1 MILRNLLA
9 SACLIAGLGSAT
21 GVAMAQQPAAP
32 AAPAAAAYSTTD
44 TDIGTLLDNAQ
55 TKAVIDKHLPQFS
68 ANPQIAMARSMTLQQ
83 IKSFAGDMLTDETLA
98 KIDADLA
105 KIPKTR

>member
-21 GVAMAQQPAAP
+21 GVAMAQP